1 MFIGIRHDK
10 TLIKILGGKK
20 CTCSEKNEMGIA
32 LSKTQFHNQDFFSKI
47 IIWRGLSTFSESRNA
62 LQV

>member
-10 TLIKILGGKK
+10 TLLKILGGKK

-32 LSKTQFHNQDFFSKI
+32 LSTNSIPQSGFF
-47 IIWRGLSTFSESRNA
+47 F
-62 LQV
+62 